1 MTPNLARHIATRLD
15 LMPNATTRNAAELL
29 RYLADQV
36 DSLNRAVELISADCA
51 RLVKERDQLRQEI
64 TEFKA
69 KQFDRRAKRRP

>member
-1 MTPNLARHIATRLD
+1 MTPNLARHIAARLD
-15 LMPNATTRNAAELL
+15 GMANATARNAAEVL

-51 RLVKERDQLRQEI
+51 RLVKERDQLRAEI

-69 KQFDRRAKRRP
+69 KQFDRRAQRRP